1 MKRVYM
7 TMDEQQIERLDK
19 ACKKLGLTRSQ
30 FVSGLMKGRT
40 DIRPPVLRYKEM
52 IRQLAEIEKDLKAV
66 ALKDD
71 LSDDDRILILTALS
85 DIKDTFATMA
95 AGKEDSNETDG

>member
-1 MKRVYM
+1 MKRIYM
-7 TMDEQQIERLDK
+7 TIDEQQIERLDK

-30 FVSGLMKGRT
+30 FVSALMKGRT
-40 DIRPPVLRYKEM
+40 DIRPPVLQYKEM
-52 IRQLAEIEKDLKAV
+52 IRQLSEIERDLKAL

-71 LSDDDRILILTALS
+71 LSDDDRILILTVLS

-95 AGKEDSNETDG
+95 AEKEDGNGTEG